1 MSDSEN
7 DLLEIAE
14 RPTMT
19 PAQQDWIRACRDD
32 IWVDL
37 MLRLIMSAPVDL
49 SKPVEG
55 KAASP
60 EATYYRKR
68 LVVRDN
74 EFFVRDT
81 EVRATFEIQELLPTS
96 RAVVVAIATSWELNE
111 EQIRRLECRAAVL
124 RCEKEL
130 EAPIIITYERC
141 EPLLEQRLKS
151 RRAKSIQA
159 SREKRLWILVDQPDP
174 FLEENAGSL

>member
-1 MSDSEN
+1 MSQSDKN
-7 DLLEIAE
+7 LLEVAE

-19 PAQQDWIRACRDD
+19 PAQQDWIRACQDD

-37 MLRLIMSAPVDL
+37 MLRLTKSAPVDL
-49 SKPVEG
+49 SKPIEG
-55 KAASP
+55 KEASP

-68 LVVRDN
+68 LVISDYG
-74 EFFVRDT
+74 FFVRDT
-81 EVRATFEIQELLPTS
+81 EVRATLDIQELLPTS
-96 RAVVVAIATSWELNE
+96 RAIVVVIATSWELGE

-141 EPLLEQRLKS
+141 EPLMEQKLKLL
-151 RRAKSIQA
+151 RAKSI
-159 SREKRLWILVDQPDP
+159 
-174 FLEENAGSL
+174 